1 MALVSAGVPAP
12 RARIVYDGKD
22 ISADISPY
30 LLSVGYTDRL
40 SGESD
45 ELELRLE
52 DTDGRWRGDWYPGK
66 GDSLTVSIGY
76 AGQELVSCGGFEIDE
91 IELSFPPDEVSI
103 RALATGISV
112 SCRTRKSKGYEK
124 TTLAGVV
131 RVVCGRLG
139 LTPAGEV
146 ADIPIDRVTQ
156 YHESDLAF
164 LTRLAG
170 EYGHTF
176 KISGKKMIFQ
186 RKDAVLAADSVRTF
200 SRGDVLS
207 CSFRDKLKDIPTGAK
222 IKKQDAGKKTLK
234 VYGKGS
240 DDSLAVVGTTE
251 QAQKSRGRKSRTASG
266 DELRIVGRGS
276 QAQLVA
282 KGDAALQDAE
292 LERCQAELSLVG
304 DPSLRAG
311 VSVELGKDFGA
322 PAGKYLVTCSRH
334 DMGRDGYVT
343 TLTLSRTAETEGQ
356 A

>member
-1 MALVSAGVPAP
+1 MSADVPAP
-12 RARIVYDGKD
+12 QARIIYEGKD

-66 GDSLTVSIGY
+66 GDSLAVSIGY
-76 AGQELVSCGGFEIDE
+76 AGQELVSCGSFEIDE

-112 SCRTRKSKGYEK
+112 SCRTRKSHGYEK

-156 YHESDLAF
+156 YQESDLAF
-164 LTRLAG
+164 LARLAG

-176 KISGKKMIFQ
+176 KVSGKKMIFQ
-186 RKDAVLAADSVRTF
+186 RRDGVLAADSVRTF
-200 SRGDVLS
+200 RREDVAS
-207 CSFRDKLKDIPTGAK
+207 CSFRDKLKDIPAKVK
-222 IKKQDAGKKTLK
+222 IKKQDAGTKTLK
-234 VYGKGS
+234 VYGKGG
-240 DDSLAVVGTTE
+240 DDSLAVVGTTAA
-251 QAQKSRGRKSRTASG
+251 AQKSRGKKSKTTSG

-276 QAQLVA
+276 QAQLEA
-282 KGDAALQDAE
+282 KGNAALQDAE
-292 LERCQAELSLVG
+292 LERCRAELALYG

-311 VSVELGKDFGA
+311 VSVELGEDFGA
-322 PAGKYLVTCSRH
+322 PAGKYLITCSRH
-334 DMGRDGYVT
+334 EISREGYVT
-343 TLTLSRTAETEGQ
+343 TLTLARTAAKEKK

>member
-1 MALVSAGVPAP
+1 MSSPVAVPMP
-12 RARIVYDGKD
+12 RARIVYEGKD

-76 AGQELVSCGGFEIDE
+76 AGQELVSCGSFEIDE

-103 RALATGISV
+103 RALATGISL
-112 SCRTRKSKGYEK
+112 SCRTRKSNGYEK

-146 ADIPIDRVTQ
+146 ADIPLDRVTQ
-156 YHESDLAF
+156 YQESDLAF
-164 LTRLAG
+164 LSRLAG

-176 KISGKKMIFQ
+176 KISGRKMIFQ
-186 RKDAVLAADSVRTF
+186 HRDGVLAADSVRSF
-200 SRGDVLS
+200 KREDVTS
-207 CSFRDKLKDIPTGAK
+207 CSFRDRLKDIPSK
-222 IKKQDAGKKTLK
+222 VRIKKQDAGRKELK

-251 QAQKSRGRKSRTASG
+251 QAQKKRGRESRKTSG

-276 QAQLVA
+276 QAQLEA
-282 KGDAALQDAE
+282 KGSAALQDAE
-292 LERCQAELSLVG
+292 LERCSTDLVLPG
-304 DPSLRAG
+304 DPALRAG
-311 VSVELGKDFGA
+311 LNIVLDASFGA
-322 PAGKYLVTCSRH
+322 PAGRYMIRESRH
-334 DMGRDGYVT
+334 SLGRDGYT
-343 TLTLSRTAETEGQ
+343 TSLALARTGKA
-356 A
+356 

>member
-251 QAQKSRGRKSRTASG
+251 QAQKSRGRKSKTASG

-343 TLTLSRTAETEGQ
+343 TLTLSRTAGTEGQ

>member
-1 MALVSAGVPAP
+1 MSAGVPAP
-12 RARIVYDGKD
+12 QARIVYEGKD

-30 LLSVGYTDRL
+30 LLGVSYTDKL

-76 AGQELVSCGGFEIDE
+76 AGRELVSCGSFEIDE

-112 SCRTRKSKGYEK
+112 SCRTRKSNGYEK

-131 RVVCGRLG
+131 RVVCGRMG

-156 YHESDLAF
+156 YQESDLAF

-186 RKDAVLAADSVRTF
+186 RRDGVLAADSVRTF
-200 SRGDVLS
+200 KREDVTS
-207 CSFRDKLKDIPTGAK
+207 CSFRDKLKDIPSKVK
-222 IKKQDAGKKTLK
+222 IKKQDAGTKALK
-234 VYGKGS
+234 VYGKGG

-251 QAQKSRGRKSRTASG
+251 QARKQRGRASKTASG
-266 DELRIVGRGS
+266 DELRIIGRGS

-343 TLTLSRTAETEGQ
+343 TLTLSRTAGTEGQ

>member
-1 MALVSAGVPAP
+1 MSADVPAP
-12 RARIVYDGKD
+12 RARIIYEGKD

-66 GDSLTVSIGY
+66 GDSLAVSIGY
-76 AGQELVSCGGFEIDE
+76 AGQELVSCGSFEIDE

-112 SCRTRKSKGYEK
+112 SCRTRKSHGYEK

-156 YHESDLAF
+156 YQESDLAF

-176 KISGKKMIFQ
+176 KISGKTMIFQ
-186 RKDAVLAADSVRTF
+186 RRDGVLAAESARTF
-200 SRGDVLS
+200 RREDVSS
-207 CSFRDKLKDIPTGAK
+207 CRFRDTLKGIPQKVK
-222 IKKQDAGKKTLK
+222 IKKQDAGTKTLK
-234 VYGKGS
+234 VYGKDG
-240 DDSLAVVGTTE
+240 DDRLAVVGSTE
-251 QAQKSRGRKSRTASG
+251 QARKQRGRASKTASG
-266 DELRIVGRGS
+266 DELRLVGRGS
-276 QAQLVA
+276 QAQLA
-282 KGDAALQDAE
+282 ARGNAALQDAE
-292 LERCQAELSLVG
+292 LERCRAELSLYG

-311 VSVELGKDFGA
+311 VSVELGEDFGA
-322 PAGKYLVTCSRH
+322 PAGKYLITCSRH
-334 DMGRDGYVT
+334 EISQEGYVT
-343 TLTLSRTAETEGQ
+343 TLTLARTAAPEKK

>member
-1 MALVSAGVPAP
+1 MSLVVDVPMP
-12 RARIVYDGKD
+12 QARIVYEGTD

-30 LLSVGYTDRL
+30 LLSVSYTDRL

-66 GDSLTVSIGY
+66 GDALTVSIGY
-76 AGQELVSCGGFEIDE
+76 AGQELVSCGSFEIDE

-112 SCRTRKSKGYEK
+112 SCRTRKSRGYEK

-156 YHESDLAF
+156 YQESDLAF

-186 RKDAVLAADSVRTF
+186 RRDGVLAADSVRTF
-200 SRGDVLS
+200 KREDVTS
-207 CSFRDKLKDIPTGAK
+207 CSFRDKLKDIPSKVK
-222 IKKQDAGKKTLK
+222 IKKQDAGKKALK
-234 VYGKGS
+234 VYGKAG
-240 DDSLAVVGTTE
+240 DDSLAVVGTTA
-251 QAQKSRGRKSRTASG
+251 QAQKTRKKKKANTSSV

-276 QAQLVA
+276 EAQLEA
-282 KGDAALQDAE
+282 KGNAALQDAE
-292 LERCQAELSLVG
+292 LERCQAELALYG
-304 DPSLRAG
+304 DPALRAG
-311 VSVELGKDFGA
+311 VSVELGEDFGA
-322 PAGKYLVTCSRH
+322 LAGKYLVTCSRH
-334 DMGRDGYVT
+334 EISRDGYVT
-343 TLTLSRTAETEGQ
+343 TLTLARTAAPEKK

>member
-1 MALVSAGVPAP
+1 MNMSGPVEVPVP
-12 RARIVYDGKD
+12 QARIIYEGKD

-76 AGQELVSCGGFEIDE
+76 AGQEPVSCGSFEIDE

-146 ADIPIDRVTQ
+146 ADIPLDRVTQ
-156 YHESDLAF
+156 YQESDLAF

-186 RKDAVLAADSVRTF
+186 RKDSVLTADSARTF
-200 SRGDVLS
+200 KREDVTS
-207 CSFRDKLKDIPTGAK
+207 CSFRDKLKDIPQKVK
-222 IKKQDAGKKTLK
+222 IKKQEPQKKPAVTSCASWGAAARRSLKPRATRLFRTWNWNVAMRNFHCTATLPC
-234 VYGKGS
+234 VPEY
-240 DDSLAVVGTTE
+240 
-251 QAQKSRGRKSRTASG
+251 RWN
-266 DELRIVGRGS
+266 
-276 QAQLVA
+276 
-282 KGDAALQDAE
+282 
-292 LERCQAELSLVG
+292 
-304 DPSLRAG
+304 
-311 VSVELGKDFGA
+311 LGKTSA
-322 PAGKYLVTCSRH
+322 RRRAST
-334 DMGRDGYVT
+334 
-343 TLTLSRTAETEGQ
+343 
-356 A
+356 